1 TLPGPGQHQHGHQD
15 HQHRQGDHRDGQ
27 PRSQK
32 PSGGPPPGPV
42 QLDGPPATSHAPAL
56 LPMGFESGGPPVHPT
71 WVAPAAG
78 FTSRAGQKSKSSSPE
93 SSPESAFA
101 DTAVLGLPLDLLP
114 LHLRRVTSAVANR
127 RAAPPSP
134 TFRSPV
140 MRPLPARPAH
150 SLCWSFPVTNTRSPL
165 PTDSAK
171 FSPCAR
177 HSEQRSKVGSPST
190 HSSLSRS
197 KNRSL

>member
-1 TLPGPGQHQHGHQD
+1 PA
-15 HQHRQGDHRDGQ
+15 
-27 PRSQK
+27 
-32 PSGGPPPGPV
+32 GGPPPGAV

-101 DTAVLGLPLDLLP
+101 DTAVLVLPLDLLP
-114 LHLRRVTSAVANR
+114 LPLRRVTSAVAKR
-127 RAAPPSP
+127 SAGPASSTFSSRLMRSLPSLSVNP
-134 TFRSPV
+134 F
-140 MRPLPARPAH
+140 
-150 SLCWSFPVTNTRSPL
+150 CWTWPVTNTRSPL
-165 PTDSAK
+165 LPDSAK
-171 FSPCAR
+171 FSPYSR
-177 HSEQRSKVGSPST
+177 HSEQRRKVGSPST

-197 KNRSL
+197 KNRSLRPIENKATGTFCVVWRSSGPGVC